1 MNTILKT
8 INKKLKKDQTK
19 LRIYKLLDRL
29 ISFIIAVLNISVL
42 FIAIYALIKLVRIN
56 TTEADNMKDIKFS
69 FYLILVFVI
78 FIICSFI
85 LTIALEVY
93 KNNSRYQEYKKVYN
107 TMEHLLVKEAQ
118 GLISEEELIITI
130 DALWEKASTKRKI
143 VIKQIVQNQ
152 LEKGPIK

>member
-1 MNTILKT
+1 MNTILKM

-29 ISFIIAVLNISVL
+29 ISLIITVLNLSVL

-85 LTIALEVY
+85 LTISLEVY
-93 KNNSRYQEYKKVYN
+93 KNNSRYQEYKKIYN

-143 VIKQIVQNQ
+143 IIKQIVQNQ

>member
-1 MNTILKT
+1 M

-29 ISFIIAVLNISVL
+29 ISLIITILNLSVL

-93 KNNSRYQEYKKVYN
+93 KNNSRYQEYKKIYN

-143 VIKQIVQNQ
+143 IIKQIVQNQ

>member
-8 INKKLKKDQTK
+8 INKKLKKDHTK

-118 GLISEEELIITI
+118 GIISEEELIITI
-130 DALWEKASTKRKI
+130 DALWEKASAKRKI

>member
-29 ISFIIAVLNISVL
+29 ISLIITVLNLSVL

-93 KNNSRYQEYKKVYN
+93 KNNSRYQEYKKIYN